1 MQTPSMSLPDLTY
14 HHLTSSKD
22 VYPVVLTEH
31 TLDLKHLE
39 RLGKYIL
46 LASSGHLVARHYSRA
61 LKSLVTM
68 FRLLGWIERRP

>member
-1 MQTPSMSLPDLTY
+1 MQTPSMSLPDLPY

-22 VYPVVLTEH
+22 AYLVVLTEH
-31 TLDLKHLE
+31 ILDKKHLE
-39 RLGKYIL
+39 KLRKYVL

-61 LKSLVTM
+61 LKRLVTM